1 VGTERITS
9 CMESMLMIEEASDT
23 TSQAIASLKEASQ
36 EIVKIVQVVTDIAD
50 QTNLLSLNAAI
61 EAARAGEYGHGFAV
75 VAEEVR
81 KLAEQTKTNLQEVN
95 HLVANLETQMNTAV
109 ESTNISREKVH
120 QGALV
125 VKETTESLQNI
136 VKRITDIM
144 EQLKI
149 ISDRTQEQAA
159 LSQEIAAMTE
169 EQSAATHGIAQSSVD
184 LANIAQNLEDVI
196 KRLNV

>member
-1 VGTERITS
+1 MS
-9 CMESMLMIEEASDT
+9 KS
-23 TSQAIASLKEASQ
+23 
-36 EIVKIVQVVTDIAD
+36 QVVTDIAD